1 MPLNGAVIKEGAT
14 YAPTGGTDITF
25 SLTGERVANGIVTAN
40 MAESNFFAREKV
52 YQTVRM
58 PVLMPDGDFSKMKTS
73 LRIVRP
79 ATLPSGKVVYNIV
92 RVEQEIHP
100 LTPTEAV
107 NLRSLAIGALADAD
121 FTQFWEAGS
130 LT

>member
-100 LTPTEAV
+100 LTPTEAA

>member
-1 MPLNGAVIKEGAT
+1 MPLNGAIIKEGAT
-14 YAPTGGTDITF
+14 YTPTGGTDITF

-100 LTPTEAV
+100 LTPAEAA

>member
-58 PVLMPDGDFSKMKTS
+58 PVLMPDGDFSKMKVS

-79 ATLPSGKVVYNIV
+79 ATLPSKKVVYNII

-100 LTPTEAV
+100 LTPAEAA

-130 LT
+130 LI

>member
-40 MAESNFFAREKV
+40 MAETNFFAREKIT
-52 YQTVRM
+52 QTVRM
-58 PVLMPDGDFSKMKTS
+58 PVVQSDGDFSKMKCT
-73 LRIVRP
+73 LRLARP
-79 ATLPSGKVVYNIV
+79 ATLPSGKVVYNVI
-92 RVEQEIHP
+92 RIEQEIHP
-100 LTPTEAV
+100 LTPTEAA
-107 NLRSLAIGALADAD
+107 NLRGLACGALSDSD

-130 LT
+130 LS